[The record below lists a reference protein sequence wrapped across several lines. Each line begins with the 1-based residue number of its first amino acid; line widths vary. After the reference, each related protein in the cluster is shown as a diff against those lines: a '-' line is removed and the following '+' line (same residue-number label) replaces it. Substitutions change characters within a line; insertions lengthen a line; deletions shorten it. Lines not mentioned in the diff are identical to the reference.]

1 MDICINAM
9 LGWMDKLIS
18 LRAERQRREARHEKF
33 THENCTLSTIHLS
46 PAGLG
51 LVMMKMN
58 GNNNYQGTIGEGK
71 GGESSGTGDIP
82 SDPRLTLTVMVIFH
96 ICIFMKIIT

>member
-1 MDICINAM
+1 M

-18 LRAERQRREARHEKF
+18 LRAEGQRRKARHEKF
-33 THENCTLSTIHLS
+33 THENFTLSTIHLS

-58 GNNNYQGTIGEGK
+58 GNNYQGTIGEGK

-96 ICIFMKIIT
+96 ICILIQIIT